1 VIVEIVDGGKFAEA
15 LPTAVSEEPGIVI
28 VMPSVDAR
36 AAAQSARLM
45 VARAG
50 TANGII
56 LEIRDTTGAGFVA
69 LANASFLATRSRY
82 FGYVAQDAFAGRLW
96 LERAVAALEKTGKGL
111 LAFNDGKW
119 MGALAG
125 FGLVRRDWAAR
136 NYDGALFHAGYVGHY
151 ADVELTLLAMNEGQ
165 LCYDANCVLVE
176 VDWDK
181 DRKSVSAT
189 DRALYRQRAAAG
201 FDGRVSSPRLL
212 GLFS

>member
-1 VIVEIVDGGKFAEA
+1 MIVETVNGGEFADT
-15 LPTAVSEEPGIVI
+15 LPSAVSAEPGIVI
-28 VMPSVDAR
+28 VMPSIDAQ
-36 AAAQSARLM
+36 AAARSTRLM
-45 VARAG
+45 AARAG
-50 TANGII
+50 TADGVI
-56 LEIRDTTGAGFVA
+56 LEVRDTAGAGFVA
-69 LANASFLATRSRY
+69 LANAAFRATRSRY

-125 FGLVRRDWAAR
+125 FGLVRRDWAAG
-136 NYDGALFHAGYVGHY
+136 NYGGALFHAGYVGHY

-181 DRKSVSAT
+181 DQKSVSAT
-189 DRALYRQRAAAG
+189 DRALYRHRAAAG